1 MREKHYTASE
11 LIRAAG
17 RDGNK
22 KRPYLLVNPLQ
33 GKHVPVQPKE
43 ARYLFT
49 ALADAVAKELQ
60 EKKTVLVIAFA
71 ETATAIGA
79 GVAAALPQRT
89 FFLHTTREEVEGA
102 EYLYF
107 SESHSHAT
115 EQRLVVTDLKPI
127 LTQVDQIL
135 FVEDEVTTGN
145 TIRKLIGQLQQVE
158 DLPLERFGIASLL
171 NGMTKEIRTSFQKDG
186 IHLTYLV
193 ASDNLA
199 YAKKLEQYRFD
210 GVRSLPPRKLDVW
223 EQIRQISQEFVQP
236 QNTRRVVE
244 TVSYQAQTEEFA
256 QRISEAFR
264 PEQTQE
270 RVLVLGTEEYMYV
283 PLCVAEIL
291 SQREDIREVRFH
303 ATTRSP
309 ILPSTEPEYPLHRR
323 QQLCSVYDPERVTY
337 LYNLQ
342 AYDHALIVTDAKM
355 EGNLGLE
362 QLAAALYMSGTTSIT
377 IVSADGQIQ
386 QRETRPEPKC
396 MRCAYREEDV
406 TLLLKDI
413 TGRVKPQS
421 TEERERLIQGGRHYC
436 EMLPIEYSP
445 SMIYMEAYKNAL
457 QHYASVTAH
466 AIGVLAD
473 RILEQKGKDVV
484 LVSLARAGIPIGILV
499 RHYIEKK
506 YHYSV
511 PHYAISIIRDR
522 GIDHN
527 AMKHLLHHYEPQ
539 QIQFLDGWIGKGAIL
554 RELRSALAAYPEVS
568 TELAVVA
575 DPANVTDLCGT
586 HEDILIPS
594 SCLNS
599 TVSGLVSRTFLRS
612 DIIGPQ
618 DFHGAVYYENLKEE
632 DLSEAFLQT
641 IEQHFTF
648 DTTGDAPGKNAEGTG
663 LEEVYRIMKDFS
675 VDNVNFVK
683 PGIGEATRVL
693 LRRVPWRI
701 LIRKEDYE
709 NPMLTHLLRLAQEKN
724 VEVVTYPLQHYRACG
739 IIKKM
744 ADI

>member
-33 GKHVPVQPKE
+33 GKHVPVQPSE
-43 ARYLFT
+43 ALHLFT
-49 ALADAVAKELQ
+49 ALADAVAKDLQ
-60 EKKTVLVIAFA
+60 PQETIAVIAFA

-89 FFLHTTREEVEGA
+89 FFLHTTREDVEGA

-115 EQRLVVTDLKPI
+115 EQRLVITDLKPI
-127 LTQVDQIL
+127 LEKADKIL

-145 TIRKLIGQLQQVE
+145 TIRKLIGKLQQAAE
-158 DLPLERFGIASLL
+158 LPLERFWIASLL
-171 NGMTKEIRTSFQKDG
+171 NGMTQEIRTTFQKDG

-193 ASDNLA
+193 SSDNTA
-199 YAKKLEQYRFD
+199 YAQKLDQYRFD
-210 GVRSLPPRKLDVW
+210 GLRCLPPKKLDVW
-223 EQIRQISQEFVQP
+223 KEVQQKTQQFSQHF
-236 QNTRRVVE
+236 NTRKVVE
-244 TVSYQAQTEEFA
+244 TAEYQAQIAEFA
-256 QRISEAFR
+256 QRVSQAFR
-264 PEQTQE
+264 PNRELE

-283 PLCVAEIL
+283 PLRVAEAL
-291 SQREDIREVRFH
+291 SQRKDIKEVRFH

-309 ILPSTEPEYPLHRR
+309 ILPSTESEYPLHMRR
-323 QQLCSVYDPERVTY
+323 QLSSVYDAQRVTY

-342 AYDHALIVTDAKM
+342 AYDHAVIVTDAAL
-355 EGNLGLE
+355 EENPGLE
-362 QLAAALYMSGTTSIT
+362 QLAAALYAAGTSHVT
-377 IVSADGQIQ
+377 IVTADGRMQE
-386 QRETRPEPKC
+386 RTAEPE
-396 MRCAYREEDV
+396 MAFMHSAYRDEDV

-413 TGRVKPQS
+413 TGRVEPQS

-445 SMIYMEAYKNAL
+445 SAVYMEAYENAL
-457 QHYASVTAH
+457 SHYASVTAH
-466 AIGVLAD
+466 AVGVLAD
-473 RILEQKGKDVV
+473 RILAEKGKDVV

-499 RHYIEKK
+499 KRYIEEK
-506 YHYSV
+506 YHFSV

-527 AMKHLLHHYEPQ
+527 AMDYLLRHYEPQ
-539 QIQFLDGWIGKGAIL
+539 QLQFLDGWIGKGAIL
-554 RELRSALAAYPEVS
+554 RELRSALADYPQVS
-568 TELAVVA
+568 AELAVVA

-618 DFHGAVYYENLKEE
+618 DFHGAVYYENLKSE
-632 DLSEAFLQT
+632 DLSEAFLT
-641 IEQHFTF
+641 AIEQQFTF
-648 DTTGDAPGKNAEGTG
+648 DSTEETPAKNAEGTG
-663 LEEVYRIMKDFS
+663 LEEVHRIMKDFS

-701 LIRKEDYE
+701 LIREEDRE